1 MVERMLHKNK
11 IILVFVEKI
20 LVFILKVAE
29 FYSHSLTTKL
39 LFYEKILRSLC
50 SCFFAAATVTAQNI
64 KLNDFEDGEKDNWSS
79 WQTEAS
85 VDVVANPDATAPNTS
100 DMVLKLTP
108 DDPWGSIAKWM
119 GDGFLTKES
128 AKISVLLYSTDAEN
142 EIKIYLENGGDGEE
156 KIETETFKPVAQ
168 NTWTRI
174 EFNLAGDVNWAE
186 YKQLAFQPKT
196 AGVIYFDDITVSYP
210 ETSGPK
216 LTNYFE
222 DKQLGDTEHA
232 IGWGGMEA
240 VIAEDPL
247 ASGNQVL
254 KFTPNNYN
262 SAPVLVFTLP
272 EGDKLSA
279 YSTFTF
285 KAHWAQGDVG
295 YKHVKVFAWSTL
307 PSGAFD
313 DDGSGGTLLGS
324 INREKGASTSWEYT
338 EIDITNT
345 LELEGTVFIGFGINC
360 KGTQDEVTTIWYADD
375 VSLVGTTTSLPNAP
389 QTNSGASVFSKAG
402 GLQVAG
408 LQNNSITVYNL
419 TGTKVFEQNAVSG
432 DLSIALPGGL
442 YLVKVDQKVSKV
454 LVK

>member
-1 MVERMLHKNK
+1 MKK
-11 IILVFVEKI
+11 
-20 LVFILKVAE
+20 
-29 FYSHSLTTKL
+29 FYAA
-39 LFYEKILRSLC
+39 C
-50 SCFFAAATVTAQNI
+50 AAVFFAAATVTAQNI
-64 KLNDFEDGEKDNWSS
+64 KLNDFEDGEKANWSS
-79 WQTEAS
+79 WQPEAS

-128 AKISVLLYSTDAEN
+128 AKISVLVYSTDAEN
-142 EIKIYLENGGDGEE
+142 EIKIYLENGGAGEE

-174 EFNLAGDVNWAE
+174 EFNLAGDANWAE

-216 LTNYFE
+216 LTNDFE

-279 YSTFTF
+279 YNTFTF
-285 KAHWAQGDVG
+285 KAHWAQGDVAQKEIEV
-295 YKHVKVFAWSTL
+295 YAWSTL
-307 PSGAFD
+307 P
-313 DDGSGGTLLGS
+313 DGQFKEGGTLLGKLY
-324 INREKGASTSWEYT
+324 RDEAVSTSWELT

-345 LELEGTVFIGFGINC
+345 LDFEGTVFIAFGINC
-360 KGTQDEVTTIWYADD
+360 DGTKDEVTTIWYADD
-375 VSLVGTTTSLPNAP
+375 VSLVGTTTSIP
-389 QTNSGASVFSKAG
+389 TVGAQSPAASIISKAE
-402 GLQVAG
+402 GLQIVG
-408 LQNNSITVYNL
+408 LQNNNVTVYSL
-419 TGTKVFEQNAVSG
+419 TGTKVFEQAAASG
-432 DLSIALPGGL
+432 ELRIALPGGL
-442 YLVKVDQKVSKV
+442 YMVQIDNETSKALVK
-454 LVK
+454 

>member
-1 MVERMLHKNK
+1 MKK
-11 IILVFVEKI
+11 
-20 LVFILKVAE
+20 
-29 FYSHSLTTKL
+29 FYAA
-39 LFYEKILRSLC
+39 C
-50 SCFFAAATVTAQNI
+50 AAVFFAAATVTAQNI
-64 KLNDFEDGEKDNWSS
+64 KLNDFEDGAADSWAS
-79 WQTEAS
+79 WQGGAS
-85 VDVVANPDATAPNTS
+85 VEVVDNPSATEPNTS
-100 DMVLKLTP
+100 SKALKLTP
-108 DDPWGSIAKWM
+108 ETAWGSIAKWM

-128 AKISVLLYSTDAEN
+128 AKISVLVYSTDAEN
-142 EIKIYLENGGDGEE
+142 EIKIYLENGGAGEE
-156 KIETETFKPVAQ
+156 KNETETFKPVAQ

-210 ETSGPK
+210 ENSGPK
-216 LTNYFE
+216 LTNDFE

-262 SAPVLVFTLP
+262 SAPVLAFTLP

-295 YKHVKVFAWSTL
+295 YKHIKVFAWSTL

-313 DDGSGGTLLGS
+313 DDGSAGTLLGS

-360 KGTQDEVTTIWYADD
+360 NGTQDEVTTIWYADD
-375 VSLVGTTTSLPNAP
+375 VSLVGTATSLPNAP

-419 TGTKVFEQNAVSG
+419 TGTKVFEQNAASG

>member
-1 MVERMLHKNK
+1 MKK
-11 IILVFVEKI
+11 
-20 LVFILKVAE
+20 
-29 FYSHSLTTKL
+29 FYAA
-39 LFYEKILRSLC
+39 C
-50 SCFFAAATVTAQNI
+50 AAVFFAAATVTAQNI

-128 AKISVLLYSTDAEN
+128 AKISVLVYSTDAEN
-142 EIKIYLENGGDGEE
+142 EIKIYLENGGAGEE
-156 KIETETFKPVAQ
+156 KIETETFKAVAQ

-216 LTNYFE
+216 STNDFE
-222 DKQLGDTEHA
+222 DKQLGETEHA

-272 EGDKLSA
+272 EGDKLSD

-285 KAHWAQGDVG
+285 NAHWAQGDVAQKEIAV
-295 YKHVKVFAWSTL
+295 YAWSTL
-307 PSGAFD
+307 PSGQFIAD
-313 DDGSGGTLLGS
+313 NGTLLGVLY
-324 INREKGASTSWEYT
+324 RDEAVSTSWEFT
-338 EIDITNT
+338 EIDITNS
-345 LELEGTVFIGFGINC
+345 LELEGTVFIAFGINC
-360 KGTQDEVTTIWYADD
+360 AGTKDEVTTIWYADD
-375 VSLVGTTTSLPNAP
+375 VSLVGTATSLPNAP
-389 QTNSGASVFSKAG
+389 QTNFGVSVFSKAG

-408 LQNNSITVYNL
+408 LQNNSVTVYNL

-432 DLSIALPGGL
+432 DLRIALPGGL
-442 YLVKVDQKVSKV
+442 YIVQIDNKTSKALVK
-454 LVK
+454 

>member
-1 MVERMLHKNK
+1 MTPE
-11 IILVFVEKI
+11 
-20 LVFILKVAE
+20 
-29 FYSHSLTTKL
+29 
-39 LFYEKILRSLC
+39 
-50 SCFFAAATVTAQNI
+50 TA
-64 KLNDFEDGEKDNWSS
+64 
-79 WQTEAS
+79 
-85 VDVVANPDATAPNTS
+85 
-100 DMVLKLTP
+100 
-108 DDPWGSIAKWM
+108 WGSIAKWM

-128 AKISVLLYSTDAEN
+128 AKISVLVYSTDAEN
-142 EIKIYLENGGDGEE
+142 EIKIYLENGGAGEE

-174 EFNLAGDVNWAE
+174 EFNLAGDANWAE

-216 LTNYFE
+216 LTNDFE
-222 DKQLGDTEHA
+222 DNQLGDTEHA

-262 SAPVLVFTLP
+262 SAPVLAFTLP
-272 EGDKLSA
+272 EGHKLSA

-295 YKHVKVFAWSTL
+295 YKHIKVFAWSTL

-313 DDGSGGTLLGS
+313 DDGSAGTLLGS

-360 KGTQDEVTTIWYADD
+360 NGSQDEVTTIWYADD
-375 VSLVGTTTSLPNAP
+375 VSLVGTTTSIP
-389 QTNSGASVFSKAG
+389 TVGAQSPAASIISKAE
-402 GLQVAG
+402 GLQIVG
-408 LQNNSITVYNL
+408 LQNNNVTVYSL
-419 TGTKVFEQNAVSG
+419 TGTKVFDQSAANGE
-432 DLSIALPGGL
+432 LSIALPGGL
-442 YLVKVDQKVSKV
+442 YMVQIDNETSKALVK
-454 LVK
+454 

>member
-1 MVERMLHKNK
+1 MKK
-11 IILVFVEKI
+11 
-20 LVFILKVAE
+20 
-29 FYSHSLTTKL
+29 FYAA
-39 LFYEKILRSLC
+39 C
-50 SCFFAAATVTAQNI
+50 AAVFFAAATVTAQNI

-128 AKISVLLYSTDAEN
+128 AKISVLVYSTDAEN
-142 EIKIYLENGGDGEE
+142 EIKIYLENGGAGEE

-216 LTNYFE
+216 LTNDFE

-262 SAPVLVFTLP
+262 SAPVLAFTLP

-295 YKHVKVFAWSTL
+295 YKHIKVFAWSTL

-324 INREKGASTSWEYT
+324 INREKGASSSWEYA

-360 KGTQDEVTTIWYADD
+360 NGTQDEVTTIWYADD

-408 LQNNSITVYNL
+408 LQNNSITIYNL